1 MDDTGFAL
9 ICDKKGNIEKVIR
22 NDINNFPIENYDNL
36 TSIIDEGSAKK
47 LLNFLKEIKDEKSS
61 IGWEININIGEIIP
75 LYFAGGMINEK
86 IFIVAFVENWEIF
99 KTYKEIIKINNEQVN
114 DYRFLIKEKK
124 FSKVNEDNLLTEITT
139 LNNKLSNAKR
149 ELMKKNKKLEK
160 MATKDQLTNAFNRR
174 YFYEKIKEEIKRSI
188 RLNYNIT
195 LVMIDLDN
203 FKKVNDT
210 LGHDKGDELLKNFT
224 KVCSDNL
231 RKDFDY
237 IFRFGGDEFLILLTN
252 CDEKLADKIIKRIN
266 EKFKSFTEISSISYG
281 KIKLPLENNIE
292 IEKYIKIVDK
302 RMYEQKNKNK

>member
-1 MDDTGFAL
+1 M
-9 ICDKKGNIEKVIR
+9 
-22 NDINNFPIENYDNL
+22 
-36 TSIIDEGSAKK
+36 ID
-47 LLNFLKEIKDEKSS
+47 
-61 IGWEININIGEIIP
+61 
-75 LYFAGGMINEK
+75 EK

-124 FSKVNEDNLLTEITT
+124 FSKVNEDNLLNEITT
-139 LNNKLSNAKR
+139 LNNKLSNTKR
-149 ELMKKNKKLEK
+149 ELIKKNKKLEK

-174 YFYEKIKEEIKRSI
+174 YFYEKIKEEIKRSK

-266 EKFKSFTEISSISYG
+266 NEFKRFTEISSISYG
-281 KIKLPLENNIE
+281 RIKLPLNNDIE
-292 IEKYIKIVDK
+292 IERYIKIADK
-302 RMYEQKNKNK
+302 RMYEQKNKKK